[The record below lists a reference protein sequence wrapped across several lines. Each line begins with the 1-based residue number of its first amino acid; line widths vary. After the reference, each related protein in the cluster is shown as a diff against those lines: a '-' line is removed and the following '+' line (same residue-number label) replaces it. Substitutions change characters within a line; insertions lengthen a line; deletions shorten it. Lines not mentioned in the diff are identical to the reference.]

1 MLPEICSFEQLC
13 RLVQIFSPDGALYT
27 SLKMEIKSF
36 LSPIVCRALF
46 LTLFFL
52 TGSIHGP
59 LPVINKSSA
68 ALLLVNC
75 TVHSYYLELALIKK
89 YIYN

>member
-13 RLVQIFSPDGALYT
+13 RLVQIFSPD
-27 SLKMEIKSF
+27 
-36 LSPIVCRALF
+36 
-46 LTLFFL
+46 
-52 TGSIHGP
+52 GSIHGP